1 VIKSVSAKRMDL
13 QVTIEELVKN
23 EGIFNRTGSSH
34 MDIVLKSSVKL
45 SRNIEGFLFPHKLKR
60 KDREAINDFILEKIS
75 ENRYCAEHTVYNLK
89 KCPDIDR
96 QILIE
101 RNILFDDIDNGAVLV
116 LSHDESFYFLLNVYD
131 HVQLVTTGPGYSF
144 DWNYDFASK
153 IINEVGK
160 AIRFEYSSHFGY
172 LTAHTGKSGSGMEL
186 SITVHP
192 AGMIYSGRMNELI
205 AELNRKGL
213 GLRGSWI
220 DGYYEI
226 YNRDSIG
233 KTERELRKNMQ
244 SCFQDIIKREVAVR
258 EALYSSDRRVVED
271 RVWRSYGLLLSCRL
285 LSIYE
290 AFDLL
295 SQLRFGLSL
304 GIIDYLSLKDI
315 NLLLFYIQDYH
326 LKKRYGIVKNNQN
339 LEEVRARFIRDYL
352 KEVL

>member
-1 VIKSVSAKRMDL
+1 MDL

-23 EGIFNRTGSSH
+23 EGIFNRTESRH
-34 MDIVLKSSVKL
+34 TDIVLKSSVKL
-45 SRNIEGFLFPHKLKR
+45 YRNIEGYLFPHKLKR
-60 KDREAINDFILEKIS
+60 KDREAINHFILEKIA
-75 ENRYCAEHTVYNLK
+75 ENRYPAEHTVYNLK
-89 KCPDIDR
+89 RCPDIDR

-101 RNILFDDIDNGAVLV
+101 RNILYDDTDNEAVLV
-116 LSHDESFYFLLNVYD
+116 LSHDESYYFLLNVYD
-131 HVQLVTTGPGYSF
+131 HVHFVAAGPGYSF
-144 DWNYDFASK
+144 DWNYDFTK
-153 IINEVGK
+153 KTINELGK
-160 AIRFEYSSHFGY
+160 TTRFEYSSHFGY
-172 LTAHTGKSGSGMEL
+172 LTAHTNKSGSGMEL

-213 GLRGSWI
+213 GLRGNWI
-220 DGYYEI
+220 DGYYEM

-233 KTERELRKNMQ
+233 KTEREMLEYMQ
-244 SCFQDIIKREVAVR
+244 SCFQDIINRERAVR
-258 EALYSSDRRVVED
+258 EALYSSGRRAVED

-285 LSIYE
+285 LSVYE
-290 AFDLL
+290 ALDLL

-326 LKKRYGIVKNNQN
+326 LKKRYGILKNDQN
-339 LEEVRARFIRDYL
+339 LEEVRACFIRDYL